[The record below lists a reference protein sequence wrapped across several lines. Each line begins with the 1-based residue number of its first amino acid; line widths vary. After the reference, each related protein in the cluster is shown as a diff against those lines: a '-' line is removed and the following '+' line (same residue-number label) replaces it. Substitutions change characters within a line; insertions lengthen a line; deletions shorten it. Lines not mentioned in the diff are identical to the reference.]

1 MPPKKDKKK
10 KKGDKESK
18 KGESKGEDGDKAW
31 YDFSILNFLYKL
43 QPQMVIYR
51 RMMV

>member
-31 YDFSILNFLYKL
+31 YDFSIWNFFL
-43 QPQMVIYR
+43 
-51 RMMV
+51 

>member
-1 MPPKKDKKK
+1 MNKNYEFNWIKFRMPPKKDKKK

-31 YDFSILNFLYKL
+31 YDISIL
-43 QPQMVIYR
+43 
-51 RMMV
+51 